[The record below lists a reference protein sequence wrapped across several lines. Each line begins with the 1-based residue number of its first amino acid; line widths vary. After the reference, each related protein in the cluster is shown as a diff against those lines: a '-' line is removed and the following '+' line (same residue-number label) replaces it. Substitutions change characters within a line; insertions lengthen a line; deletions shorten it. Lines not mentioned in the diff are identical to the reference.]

1 MKQKTVIWL
10 SYQRLSVYIFF
21 ISVVERLHIT
31 ISEDMEC
38 YEKDLKF
45 VFKIN
50 LNKAIVHCPLNT
62 TCNKETIFHNFT
74 FSINFKTFARRN
86 LENSD

>member
-1 MKQKTVIWL
+1 
-10 SYQRLSVYIFF
+10 
-21 ISVVERLHIT
+21 
-31 ISEDMEC
+31 MEC